1 MSSELPVDPII
12 LLAGLLA
19 MGGVI
24 AARVAE
30 RLQAPALLLFLVL
43 GMVLGDDGLDLI
55 SFSDAALAQSLGVIA
70 LVLILYEGGL
80 TTRMTALREAAGAG
94 LSLATVGVVV
104 TAAVTAGVALVAGAQ
119 PTTALLLGAIV
130 SSTDAAAVF
139 SLLRRAPLPRRLTS
153 LLEVE
158 SGLNDP
164 LAVLLTIGMLEAV
177 RGVPTPADWL
187 MFGGLQLGVGL
198 VVGLFAGAGGSWL
211 LGRVGL
217 ASAGLY
223 SVLAL
228 GVAAVAY
235 GLAVQL
241 GGSGFLA
248 VYLAG
253 VGVGA
258 GVPRHRRTI
267 RSFHEGLANTAEIG
281 LFLMLGLLVFP
292 AQLPGVALQGL
303 LIAAGLAL
311 VARPLAVVV
320 SLAWSLLR
328 RRWTLPEVGL
338 VSWAGLR
345 GAVPIVL
352 ATYPLNAG
360 YAEGREL
367 FNTVFFVVLVST
379 AVQGSSV
386 VAVAARLGLRRD
398 ARPWEPVVEA
408 LPLDGVEADLVE
420 VDVTDDLPV
429 AGRPLRTVPLP
440 AGALMTMV
448 VRDGAALIPT
458 GETVLRGG
466 DQAVIAVPRT
476 PRAVSDVHRWAEQ
489 SGGPDRS

>member
-1 MSSELPVDPII
+1 VSSSLAVDPIV

-19 MGGVI
+19 LGGVVM
-24 AARVAE
+24 AGVAE
-30 RLQAPALLLFLVL
+30 RLRAPALLLFLAL
-43 GMVLGDDGLDLI
+43 GMVLGDDGLDVI
-55 SFSDAALAQSLGVIA
+55 SFADAALAQSLGVIA

-80 TTRMTALREAAGAG
+80 TTRPSALRGSAGPG
-94 LSLATVGVVV
+94 LALATVGVVV
-104 TAAVTAGVALVAGAQ
+104 TAAVTAGVALAVGAVE
-119 PTTALLLGAIV
+119 PMTALLLGAIV

-139 SLLRRAPLPRRLTS
+139 SLLRRAPLPPRLTS

-164 LAVLLTIGMLEAV
+164 VAVLLTVGLLATWAEAA
-177 RGVPTPADWL
+177 TPVDWVV
-187 MFGGLQLGVGL
+187 FGALQLGLGLAVGA
-198 VVGLFAGAGGSWL
+198 GAGAGGVWL
-211 LGRVGL
+211 LRRVRL
-217 ASAGLY
+217 PSAGLY

-228 GVAAVAY
+228 SVAAVAY
-235 GLAVQL
+235 GTAVQV

-253 VGVGA
+253 VGVGS
-258 GVPRHRRTI
+258 GVPRHRRGI
-267 RSFHEGLANTAEIG
+267 RTFHEGLANSAEIG

-292 AQLPGVALQGL
+292 AQLPRVAAQGL

-311 VARPLAVVV
+311 LARPLAV
-320 SLAWSLLR
+320 LAGLGAGALR
-328 RRWTLPEVGL
+328 GTWRLPELAL
-338 VSWAGLR
+338 VSWTGLR

-352 ATYPLNAG
+352 ATYPLTAG
-360 YAEGREL
+360 YPEGPEL

-379 AVQGSSV
+379 AVQGSTV
-386 VAVAARLGLRRD
+386 AAVAARLGLRRE
-398 ARPWEPVVEA
+398 ARAWEPSVEA

-420 VDVTDDLPV
+420 VDVTPDLPI

-448 VRDGAALIPT
+448 VRDGAARIPT
-458 GETVLRGG
+458 GDTVLSAG

-476 PRAVSDVHRWAEQ
+476 EHGVDAVRSWAEQ
-489 SGGPDRS
+489 RATGT